1 VTGYADASY
10 RQQYKKEQN
19 PAGRISGRMK
29 KSPNDRTAA
38 GIRRLFSLENNLLEI
53 FFFRR

>member
-1 VTGYADASY
+1 M
-10 RQQYKKEQN
+10 KKKQN
-19 PAGRISGRMK
+19 PAGRISGRIK

-53 FFFRR
+53 FFFRK